1 MLLVDFGSANHRE
14 KSATPA
20 THNYKDA
27 LVMPHSCH
35 DTDLISLEIGAYT
48 FSSYPFFMVII
59 SRFSRHVQY

>member
-35 DTDLISLEIGAYT
+35 DIDLISLKT
-48 FSSYPFFMVII
+48 CVCMLSFCSL
-59 SRFSRHVQY
+59 QT

>member
-27 LVMPHSCH
+27 LVMPHFGH
-35 DTDLISLEIGAYT
+35 GIDLIFSESGACIL
-48 FSSYPFFMVII
+48 SSY
-59 SRFSRHVQY
+59 SLQT